1 MSGRLGTHYWVNS
14 SGRRNTSGR
23 CGDGVEQAPA
33 RGSSFAAA
41 DVFARSS
48 PGGTP
53 GASAEVLGRSCSWIV
68 ERGVGGG
75 GRRVSRCGDALV
87 SRMWWHATFQSS
99 SCVGA
104 LPIVRR
110 ARRDRRSSSPRSW
123 RARDRQTVGPRSV
136 NDLARTAAQRSHTR
150 WNPRV
155 SGHDR
160 PMACRSES
168 EASESCQAG
177 CQRLRAQLAT
187 GSALGTRVG
196 TTSPRSRTDGSV
208 RLPRKASRSSM
219 SCSDSGTGASSLAAA
234 IRARCEG
241 RL

>member
-1 MSGRLGTHYWVNS
+1 MNS

-23 CGDGVEQAPA
+23 CGDGVEQGPA
-33 RGSSFAAA
+33 RGSSIAAA

-53 GASAEVLGRSCSWIV
+53 GASAEVLGRSCWWIV

-99 SCVGA
+99 SSVGA

-123 RARDRQTVGPRSV
+123 RARDRPAVGPRSV

-177 CQRLRAQLAT
+177 CQAGCQRRTEAVCA
-187 GSALGTRVG
+187 G
-196 TTSPRSRTDGSV
+196 SPRRHDRGCRRSGRAGPGCALDRAT
-208 RLPRKASRSSM
+208 SRSPTRPTMGGLVES
-219 SCSDSGTGASSLAAA
+219 
-234 IRARCEG
+234 
-241 RL
+241 